1 MLHAA
6 VKQSRPT
13 KRRPRHTRSG
23 TALPRS
29 DGRTIAS
36 RRFRQLVEEF
46 EKELGG
52 DLSEIE
58 KNLVRQAANLTQ
70 VAERIQHDVI
80 AGAQIDA
87 DELVRV
93 SSEQRRVLGLLR
105 ARAAKTKPSGA
116 TALQEYLAS
125 RSAQAVEAPEANEE
139 L

>member
-52 DLSEIE
+52 DGELSEVDRS
-58 KNLVRQAANLTQ
+58 LVRQAANLVQ
-70 VAERIQHDVI
+70 LNERISADVA
-80 AGAQIDA
+80 AGAQVDA
-87 DELVRV
+87 DALVRV
-93 SSEQRRVLGLLR
+93 SSEMRRVLSVIR
-105 ARAAKTKPSGA
+105 AKATKRKPDAPSALEDYLAAKA
-116 TALQEYLAS
+116 
-125 RSAQAVEAPEANEE
+125 AQADEDVEDS
-139 L
+139 

>member
-52 DLSEIE
+52 GGELSEVDRS
-58 KNLVRQAANLTQ
+58 LVRQAANLVQ
-70 VAERIQHDVI
+70 LNERISADVA
-80 AGAQIDA
+80 AGAQVDA
-87 DELVRV
+87 DALVRV
-93 SSEQRRVLGLLR
+93 SSEMRRVLSVIR
-105 ARAAKTKPSGA
+105 AKATKRKPDAPSLQDYLAAKA
-116 TALQEYLAS
+116 ALAD
-125 RSAQAVEAPEANEE
+125 EAEDS
-139 L
+139 